1 MLTAQTKTSLRRWC
15 LLVEHGPMRRCHR
28 VWNQKSQPAFSHSQQ
43 RLVFTGNT
51 QKYDDA
57 GTVKGGRAFI
67 SGEDEGSNAP
77 QKERLWI
84 DPESSLDENVNAYL
98 EAPPGDL
105 HRLDVHLYAHDLI
118 TESCKLGTLDGLQQA
133 QAILNRILLEKRVTK
148 GMMIAGAPFEALIYG
163 WVRKADATSPAKMI
177 ELLRLMETEHQYDL
191 DHFESS
197 DGNVESSSESSC
209 APTTETYNTILI
221 GLARAA
227 ERDVHAALTADN
239 LVDEMIRNFKTR
251 GCPTKPN
258 NKTFTHLLKAHGNTR
273 LTGAA
278 DHAERILMRVKAIH
292 QDEKQAYETKFSK
305 SYDLQNPSE
314 NFHQILTPDSRL
326 FSTVILAIVNSKVKN
341 ASERAWNLLFEQLDA
356 GSKVSAHAFNT
367 VIFGLANETN
377 RYTSPKERYEAALRA
392 EELAMVF
399 FEKHAD
405 LCIPEVSDGA
415 DQEEIEAYWKT
426 QLTIALNVAISAW
439 ARADVSEAAPRAQEL
454 FQLMVESP
462 FLKPDAHSVNVTL
475 KALARSANPG
485 TAEEVLNLI
494 NKLIDKGDLD
504 SHCKPD
510 LVSYCT
516 VMSAWGKS
524 RSADKAQQAKRILSE
539 MMSKY
544 EAGDMSMKPNMVAF
558 TTILNAVAHTDP
570 SATDDAEEAYRIA
583 LDIYDAILTDAFGL
597 DLHPDYV
604 FFSCMLKVV
613 NTHTDRISTERRQ
626 MVERVFDDA
635 CAAGQVSSLVIKELR
650 IATPDSELLAR
661 LFRDKELAKS
671 LPSVDNLPPAWSK
684 GVPNHPR
691 FRNVDR
697 RSGQPSKAP
706 NSRQHRN

>member
-15 LLVEHGPMRRCHR
+15 LLVEHGPMRRCPR

-84 DPESSLDENVNAYL
+84 DPESSLDENVNAFL

-197 DGNVESSSESSC
+197 DGDVESSSESSC

-227 ERDVHAALTADN
+227 ERDIHAALTADN

-292 QDEKQAYETKFSK
+292 QEEKQAYETKFAN
-305 SYDLQNPSE
+305 L
-314 NFHQILTPDSRL
+314 
-326 FSTVILAIVNSKVKN
+326 ILAIVNSKVKN

-392 EELAMVF
+392 EELAMVL

-475 KALARSANPG
+475 KALARSGNPG
-485 TAEEVLNLI
+485 TAEELLNLI
-494 NKLIDKGDLD
+494 NKLIDTGDLD

-516 VMSAWGKS
+516 VMSAWAKS
-524 RSADKAQQAKRILSE
+524 QNADKAQQAKRILSE

-544 EAGDMSMKPNMVAF
+544 EAGDMSTKPNMVAF

-635 CAAGQVSSLVIKELR
+635 CAAGQVSTCEVFTFCRQL
-650 IATPDSELLAR
+650 ATR
-661 LFRDKELAKS
+661 
-671 LPSVDNLPPAWSK
+671 VVK

-706 NSRQHRN
+706 NARHHRG